1 MTSLRPE
8 FQAFSSGGGHCFSFL
23 YKLAAFARPSKNTPV
38 LPLPYWRESSFSCKN
53 ARFIFQC
60 LEFLN
65 FPCLFFSFFFFF
77 RFELYRMHTI
87 IVLSPTRSIRGTFQ
101 TVLWGCG
108 LPILTVKFPWVKLIM
123 STLWSP
129 GKLKLVLINAATN
142 RFALSD
148 RHACHN
154 SRNIRRGQERTFKA
168 LYLHSSIAIFEPFLN
183 VEGFFE
189 LFVIG
194 ADLAVSIS
202 ENRCLNLLV
211 NLGLWTS
218 ILIERSGG
226 SSKHLLS
233 LSLLFLFS

>member
-1 MTSLRPE
+1 MFGVLKFSLP
-8 FQAFSSGGGHCFSFL
+8 FL
-23 YKLAAFARPSKNTPV
+23 F
-38 LPLPYWRESSFSCKN
+38 
-53 ARFIFQC
+53 
-60 LEFLN
+60 
-65 FPCLFFSFFFFF
+65 FFFFF

-87 IVLSPTRSIRGTFQ
+87 IVLSTTRSIRGTFQ
-101 TVLWGCG
+101 TVFWGCG

-218 ILIERSGG
+218 ILIERSAG